1 MSTLR
6 KLATANNPNIGE
18 EVSAVFV
25 RERFRFQNA
34 DGDVVIA
41 TAWRNGDSGDPI
53 SIKGPAECDELTAGQ
68 TYRFFG
74 KWTSYKNKR
83 TGDTEAQLAFTSF
96 VVEQPADREGI
107 IAYLKSAGDG
117 FGIGQSRAVKLWDLY
132 GSDAVRIC
140 REEPER
146 VLRALVAES
155 LRVKESSFRLFV
167 AGLQRMQKTEAAMID
182 CNAILA
188 NTGCRKTLT
197 RSLLRDYGNSA
208 ALRLRRNPFLITDY
222 SGHGF
227 ELADKLWKRL
237 KLPIHKL
244 RRQAYAAWWTV
255 KRDNKN
261 TWSPRSHVEKEVAK
275 LIGSKSR
282 PAKAVELAIRAG
294 LLVEERT
301 DGVSGPIAKNGN
313 VRWLALPQDH
323 YNERKIAEYLA
334 AAALE
339 KHDWPSVEEIENV
352 DGEQPAALAKC
363 LTGMVAILG
372 GRPGTG
378 KTFCAAN
385 LIKAC
390 IRKFGESQVRIG
402 APTNL
407 AAMRL
412 NQVMAGYGVAAK
424 ARTNHS
430 LLGFPDRIGEDW
442 RHNERNKWQARVMVF
457 DESSMKDASIFRAIL
472 AARPRGCMILFI
484 GDHNQL
490 PPVQCGKP
498 FFDSI
503 RAGLP
508 YAELKQIR
516 RNSGGIVEACAA
528 IADGKPWGP
537 GDNLELIETDSEE
550 QQQAAIERTIEAIDL
565 AGLCPVWDSRII
577 VARNVRRRSL
587 NKWLQGLLNPA
598 NPAISGSPFRV
609 CDKVICRE
617 TSEYKVI
624 GGGNS
629 TTVDDDDDSDRSNE
643 RMAKVPNGE
652 LGKVVSVEERSMVVE
667 LLVSKLLV
675 LVPRFPVDS
684 ATTKNVDDDDDK
696 PETDEA
702 DKTGTGCAWE
712 LAYAVT
718 FHSSQ
723 GSEFPW
729 PIMVATSADAALGSR
744 ELVYTGISRGK
755 QRCTLIG
762 LKSTWDK
769 FCRNVSLLKRKTLLT
784 ERILIERAKMQLG
797 EI

>member
-6 KLATANNPNIGE
+6 KLATAQNSNIGE

-25 RERFRFQNA
+25 RERFRFQNS

-41 TAWRNGDSGDPI
+41 TAWRNGEASDPI

-146 VLRALVAES
+146 VIRSLAAEG
-155 LRVKESSFRLFV
+155 LRVKESSFHAFV
-167 AGLQRMQKTEAAMID
+167 AGLIRMQKTEAATID

-197 RSLLRDYGNSA
+197 RSLLRDYGNFA

-222 SGHGF
+222 TGHGF

-237 KLPIHKL
+237 KLPMHKL
-244 RRQAYAAWWTV
+244 RRQAYAALWTV
-255 KRDNKN
+255 KKDNQN
-261 TWSPRSHVEKEVAK
+261 TWLPRSHVEKEVAK
-275 LIGSKSR
+275 LIGSKAR
-282 PAKAVELAIRAG
+282 PTKAVELSIRAG

-301 DGVSGPIAKNGN
+301 DGVSGPIAKGGN
-313 VRWLALPQDH
+313 IRWLALPQDH
-323 YNERKIAEYLA
+323 HNERKIAEYLA
-334 AAALE
+334 AAAME
-339 KHDWPSVEEIENV
+339 KHDWPSVGEIENV
-352 DGEQPAALAKC
+352 DGEQPQALAAC

-390 IRKFGESQVRIG
+390 VKKFGERQIGIG

-412 NQVMAGYGVAAK
+412 NQVMSGYGVAVK

-442 RHNERNKWQARVMVF
+442 RHNERNKWPCKVMIF

-472 AARPRGCMILFI
+472 AARPRGCMILFV

-490 PPVQCGKP
+490 PPVQSGKP
-498 FFDSI
+498 FFDCI

-508 YAELKQIR
+508 YYELTKIR
-516 RNSGGIVEACAA
+516 RNDGGIVEACKN
-528 IADGKPWGP
+528 IAENKPWGP
-537 GDNLELIETDSEE
+537 GGNLELIQTDSEE
-550 QQQAAIERTIEAIDL
+550 QQQAAIERTLIEIDRI
-565 AGLCPVWDSRII
+565 GLCPIWDSRII

-598 NPAISGSPFRV
+598 NPVISGSPFRV

-617 TSEYKVI
+617 TSEFKVI

-629 TTVDDDDDSDRSNE
+629 ATVGDDFDDSGDRSDGK
-643 RMAKVPNGE
+643 MVKVPNGE
-652 LGKVVSVEERSMVVE
+652 LGKVVSVNERSMVVE
-667 LLVSKLLV
+667 LLVSKSLV

-684 ATTKNVDDDDDK
+684 TTKVADDDDK
-696 PETDEA
+696 SETDEA

-755 QRCTLIG
+755 NRCTLIG

-784 ERILIERAKMQLG
+784 ERILIERAKLQLG
-797 EI
+797 EM